1 MSSSEPG
8 PSTVPSAALL
18 DEASKKPTV
27 IITIGMAGSGK
38 TTFVQRLN
46 SHLHASGTPPYI
58 INLDPAVTHMPFEAN
73 IDIRDTVDY
82 AQVMKQYRLGPNG
95 GIMTSLNL
103 FTTKFDQV
111 LSLVEKRADEL
122 QHVVLDTP
130 GQIEIFTWSASGAII
145 TDAVASTFPTVVAYI
160 VDTPRCAAPATFMSN
175 MLYACSILYKTRL
188 PLLVVF
194 NKTDAHPGGH
204 AFAEEWMR
212 DFEAF
217 QAALASSAHRDADG
231 EPTYMNSL
239 MNSMSLV
246 LDEFYSHLKSV
257 GVSALT
263 GDSIGDFF
271 EAVKGAREEYFKEY
285 LPELERVTKERD
297 AKLAEKQ
304 SDSLSRFMSD
314 LAVSGPQPAAGPSWN
329 EEMEE
334 EDEEEET
341 DDIYGDDPRL
351 LDIRRA
357 QKAKAG
363 ERDSEFRWPRPG

>member
-8 PSTVPSAALL
+8 PSTAPSAALL
-18 DEASKKPTV
+18 DEAFKKPTRQDYV
-27 IITIGMAGSGK
+27 RAA
-38 TTFVQRLN
+38 LN
-46 SHLHASGTPPYI
+46 SRLHASGTPPYI
-58 INLDPAVTHMPFEAN
+58 INLDLAVTHMPFEAN

-122 QHVVLDTP
+122 QCVY
-130 GQIEIFTWSASGAII
+130 SAII

-217 QAALASSAHRDADG
+217 QDALGSSAHRDADG

-239 MNSMSLV
+239 MNSMSVV

-263 GDSIGDFF
+263 GDGIGDFF

-314 LAVSGPQPAAGPSWN
+314 LAVSGSQPAGPSWN